1 MLIDV
6 STGTVYQS
14 HEKKCWTDTGDQCC
28 QSLKNKN
35 FKKVRESIAK
45 VINGVYISKNAVF
58 LWVNVKEG
66 FLWLNAVFLWV
77 NVKEGFLWLHNE
89 QSWRTFKMN
98 ASCYKGVHID
108 TPHGL
113 TPTGIQSQSR
123 TQVFLSCHFL
133 LCVM

>member
-6 STGTVYQS
+6 STGTVCQS

-28 QSLKNKN
+28 QSLENKN

-45 VINGVYISKNAVF
+45 AINGVYISKNAVF
-58 LWVNVKEG
+58 LWLNVKEG
-66 FLWLNAVFLWV
+66 FLWLQ
-77 NVKEGFLWLHNE
+77 NE